1 MAGSKTKGSKSPT
14 AGKKSSPPSQARVER
29 KRRGASKTGAA
40 ASQPK
45 QGKGTEGT
53 GGKGGGLH

>member
-1 MAGSKTKGSKSPT
+1 MAGSTKENKSPT
-14 AGKKSSPPSQARVER
+14 AGKKSSPSSQARVER
-29 KRRGASKTGAA
+29 KKSGAKKPGTV
-40 ASQPK
+40 SQPK

>member
-1 MAGSKTKGSKSPT
+1 MAGGTKKGESPT
-14 AGKKSSPPSQARVER
+14 AGKKRSPGSQARVER
-29 KRRGASKTGAA
+29 KRKGAGKPGGA

>member
-1 MAGSKTKGSKSPT
+1 MAGSTKKPKSPA
-14 AGKKSSPPSQARVER
+14 AGKKSSPGSQARVER
-29 KRRGASKTGAA
+29 KRKGAGKPSRA

-53 GGKGGGLH
+53 GGRGGGLH